1 MDYSIFFRSL
11 KNEPYLGKP
20 VDGVNVGKPVNEV
33 NVGKPV
39 NEVNVGKLVDGVN
52 VGKPVKD
59 VKDLDKYLE
68 ILESFSFQ

>member
-20 VDGVNVGKPVNEV
+20 VDGV

>member
-11 KNEPYLGKP
+11 KNEQYLGKL
-20 VDGVNVGKPVNEV
+20 VDRVNVGKPVNGVHDGVKE
-33 NVGKPV
+33 GKPV
-39 NEVNVGKLVDGVN
+39 NGVN
-52 VGKPVKD
+52 VGKQVKDVKD